1 MSKGHYETVAHADDV
16 QMGSERS
23 FGLVF
28 AAVFALIGLWPTI
41 SIRNLPHIELDGARL
56 WALVIALA
64 FLAAALLFPV
74 VLRSLNWAWFKIGLA
89 IGRVMNPIV
98 MGVLFFVVVT
108 PIGLLMRACGKDLLR
123 LRFDRA
129 APSYWI
135 RRETPSDPD
144 AHSMK
149 NQY

>member
-1 MSKGHYETVAHADDV
+1 MSKGHYEAVAHADDV
-16 QMGSERS
+16 KMGSERS

-28 AAVFALIGLWPTI
+28 ATVFTLIGLWPTI
-41 SIRNLPHIELDGARL
+41 SIRPLPRFELDAARL
-56 WALVIALA
+56 WALVIALV

-74 VLRSLNWAWFKIGLA
+74 VLRSLNWAWFKLGLA

-98 MGVLFFVVVT
+98 MGILFFVVVT
-108 PIGLLMRACGKDLLR
+108 PIGLLMRACGKDFLR
-123 LRFDRA
+123 LRFDRE

-135 RRETPSDPD
+135 GRETPTDPE